1 MGKYALLIGVG
12 EYGEGLQPLPA
23 APNDVAALKD
33 VLQNPLMGGFD
44 EVKPVINP
52 TQAKMA
58 REIELWFQG
67 RELHDLIVL
76 FFSGHGVKDERR
88 DLYFAARNTE
98 KQRDRLV
105 RSTATSARFVNDCIR
120 SCKAKYQV
128 IILDCC
134 FSGAFGDM
142 IARDDGDINLQDQL
156 GAEGRVVLT
165 STSAVDYSFEE
176 KGAKLSIYTGFLV
189 EGIASGA
196 ADGNGDGVITPE
208 ELHHYAGRKVEA
220 ESPAMSPKIITLK
233 DEGYRIQSS
242 AIAPR

>member
-23 APNDVAALKD
+23 APQDVAALAK
-33 VLQNPLMGGFD
+33 VLQNPNMGGFN
-44 EVKPVINP
+44 EVKQLINP
-52 TQAKMA
+52 PQAVMA
-58 REIELWFQG
+58 REIERWLQG
-67 RELHDLIVL
+67 CKPDDLIVL
-76 FFSGHGVKDERR
+76 FFSGHGVKDDRR
-88 DLYFAARNTE
+88 DLYFAARDTE
-98 KQRDRLV
+98 KQHNRLM

-120 SCKAKYQV
+120 SCKANYQV

-142 IARDDGDINLQDQL
+142 MARDDGAVDLQDQL

-176 KGAKLSIYTGFLV
+176 KGSDLSIYTRYLV

-196 ADGNGDGVITPE
+196 ADKNGDGVISID
-208 ELHHYAGRKVEA
+208 ELHRYASRKV
-220 ESPAMSPKIITLK
+220 K
-233 DEGYRIQSS
+233 
-242 AIAPR
+242 